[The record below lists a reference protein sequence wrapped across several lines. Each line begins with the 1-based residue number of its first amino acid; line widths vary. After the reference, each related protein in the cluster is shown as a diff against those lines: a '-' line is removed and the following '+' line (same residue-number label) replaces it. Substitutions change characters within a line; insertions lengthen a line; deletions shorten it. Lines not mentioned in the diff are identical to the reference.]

1 MEEINKPN
9 QWQYAAKFGL
19 LLGLALI
26 VFSLILYVLDIDSQ
40 GKIGYVNYLI
50 LIAGLAIGIINFRD
64 KVNGGYISYGKSVGY
79 GVQLALFS
87 GIILSFYLFIF
98 FSFIDPEYIGKML
111 IKIEDA
117 YYDASM
123 DEDQIETAM
132 VMMKKFYTPTSLS
145 IFSVLGNVLMGL
157 IFSLI
162 LSIFLKKESSSFED
176 DLS

>member
-1 MEEINKPN
+1 MEEINKPS

-26 VFSLILYVLDIDSQ
+26 VFSFILYAFDIDSQ

-50 LIAGLAIGIINFRD
+50 LIAGLAIGIINYRD

-98 FSFIDPEYIGKML
+98 FSFIDPEFIGKML

-117 YYDASM
+117 YYDANM

-132 VMMKKFYTPTSLS
+132 VMMKKFYTPASLS